1 MNRLNKGISAII
13 AIILSLSIIS
23 TVCINCIAA
32 QPDNVV
38 GTCDYIITNPY
49 KDVNWDTWK
58 AYKSATHVHTVRS
71 DGNVEVDDMI
81 EDYYA
86 HGYQCLALTDHGTV
100 NYSWHEKQTRLAI
113 FDYQYFVHGK
123 VDPLSDER
131 YIEITTGADRGGD
144 GMIEIPLGIEL
155 NGMSTAKCHVNSYFA
170 DCGHGDLAI
179 DAKWP
184 EDAVKKCQNAGGI
197 CHINHV
203 GEWTDGKDDIGT
215 YDESFIAKFSNL
227 FMNYS
232 SCIGMEL
239 VNTKDNRTHND
250 RYLYDKT
257 LEKTAPSGRNIFGF
271 CEDDSHDPEDVGN
284 NAQYFLMPQNTAA
297 NVRTSMETGAF
308 FACSKNAKTAD
319 ELNDGFNA
327 VGEFPM
333 INRVDVDDSTNQ
345 ISIFP
350 RNATKIKMV
359 ANGKVICEKSVSSDN
374 QKMTF
379 DLNEFE
385 SQLGSYV
392 RFYVTGP
399 GGICYIQPFLL
410 KKTEISKSFYKFNP
424 TPYSAT
430 VTVKD
435 AGGNAVQPANENR
448 EYLLDIGKYT
458 YTVSA
463 DNYDTVSGELNV
475 INNTTKQTVDIK
487 LQRQLVYSNSENIC
501 TVDYSSA
508 LLYGIKIPTSD
519 SILSSIHAAS
529 GATLSVT
536 PTPLGC
542 GTGTVI
548 TATDSDGAVKNI
560 KFVYFGDV
568 NGDGFYNG
576 TDALIVSCIAG
587 GMLTKEQAGEAVYM
601 ASDCN
606 HDGAINQ
613 LDVDLLQQA
622 GVLLASVGQSKTP
635 EELQTS
641 SAYVEYLNLIDQIL
655 ETETVDTA
663 ETEEPEPVVNPFK
676 SIIDFFKEIMA
687 VIRAAIAFIDA
698 GFPGLPFGK

>member
-1 MNRLNKGISAII
+1 MRFKKVVSAII
-13 AIILSLSIIS
+13 SIILSLSLIS

-32 QPDNVV
+32 QSSDVV
-38 GTCDYIITNPY
+38 GTCDYKITNPY
-49 KDVNWDTWK
+49 KNVNWDTWK
-58 AYKSATHVHTVRS
+58 AYRAATHVHTVRS

-113 FDYQYFVHGK
+113 FDYQFFVHGK

-155 NGMSTAKCHVNSYFA
+155 NGSSTAKCHVNSYFA
-170 DCGHGDLAI
+170 DCGHGDLEISAT
-179 DAKWP
+179 WP
-184 EDAVKKCQNAGGI
+184 EDAVKKCQAAKGI

-215 YDESFIAKFSNL
+215 YDEAFVKRFSGL
-227 FMNYS
+227 FTNYS

-250 RYLYDKT
+250 RYLYDET
-257 LEKTAPSGRNIFGF
+257 LKLTAPSGRNIFGF

-284 NAQYFLMPQNTAA
+284 NAQFFLMPQNTAA

-308 FACSKNAKTAD
+308 FACSKNAKTPD

-327 VGEFPM
+327 VGDFPM

-345 ISIFP
+345 ISISP
-350 RNATKIKMV
+350 RGATKIKMV
-359 ANGKVICEKSVSSDN
+359 ADGKVIAEKSISSDG
-374 QKMTF
+374 QKFTF

-385 SQLGSYV
+385 NQLGSYV

-410 KKTEISKSFYKFNP
+410 KKVALSKSFYKFNTNP
-424 TPYSAT
+424 ASAT

-435 AGGNAVQPANENR
+435 ANGNVVNPANENK

-458 YTVSA
+458 YTASA
-463 DNYDTVSGELNV
+463 NEYDSFNGELNV
-475 INNTTKQTVDIK
+475 INNTSNQTIDVK
-487 LQRQLVYSNSENIC
+487 LQRQLIYSNNDNYY
-501 TVDYSSA
+501 TVDYNTA
-508 LLYGIKIPTSD
+508 LLYGVKVPSGEA
-519 SILSSIHAAS
+519 ILSSVHAVS

-536 PTPLGC
+536 PTAMGY

-548 TATDSDGAVKNI
+548 TATDSNGAKKDI
-560 KFVYFGDV
+560 SFVYFGDV
-568 NGDGFYNG
+568 NGDGWYNG
-576 TDALIVSCIAG
+576 TDSIIVKCLAN
-587 GMLTKEQAGEAVYM
+587 GMLTKQQVGEAVYL
-601 ASDCN
+601 AADCN
-606 HDGAINQ
+606 HDGVIDN
-613 LDVDLLQQA
+613 LDVDLLSQA
-622 GVLLASVGQSKTP
+622 GVLLSEVDQSKSSQ
-635 EELQTS
+635 ELIKTS
-641 SAYVEYLNLIDQIL
+641 SAYVEYLNLIDQ
-655 ETETVDTA
+655 TVDSDKVTGETGQNPEYEPSPMPEYQLNFFEKITA
-663 ETEEPEPVVNPFK
+663 
-676 SIIDFFKEIMA
+676 FFMA
-687 VIRAAIAFIDA
+687 VWKYIFS
-698 GFPGLPFGK
+698 FVQL